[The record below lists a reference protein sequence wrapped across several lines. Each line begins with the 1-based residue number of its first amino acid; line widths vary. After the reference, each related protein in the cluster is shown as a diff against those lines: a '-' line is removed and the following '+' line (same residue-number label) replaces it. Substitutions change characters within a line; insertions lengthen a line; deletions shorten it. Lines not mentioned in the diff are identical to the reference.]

1 MSKQSNAEEIYEIA
15 KNASGPIK
23 LSELAAMLGY
33 PTSRSVAPRVSSTY
47 WYYHAE
53 GDEVACEM
61 IARSFV
67 DRNDHY
73 AWWL

>member
-1 MSKQSNAEEIYEIA
+1 MSKQSNAEEIFEIA

-23 LSELAAMLGY
+23 LSALAAMLGY
-33 PTSRSVAPRVSSTY
+33 PTSRSVATRVSSAY

-53 GDEVACEM
+53 GDGVACEM

-67 DRNDHY
+67 DRNDNY